1 MRVKQEVKKMDEFIS
16 GISKMLLI
24 SAIGIF
30 AAIEV
35 LSHILRMLL
44 L

>member
-1 MRVKQEVKKMDEFIS
+1 MEEFFN
-16 GISKMLLI
+16 GISKMILFFGVGL
-24 SAIGIF
+24 F
-30 AAIEV
+30 VAIEV

>member
-1 MRVKQEVKKMDEFIS
+1 MEEFFN
-16 GISKMLLI
+16 GISKLILI
-24 SAIGIF
+24 SAIGFF
-30 AAIEV
+30 AAVEV

>member
-1 MRVKQEVKKMDEFIS
+1 MEEFFN
-16 GISKMLLI
+16 GISKMVLI
-24 SAIGIF
+24 SLIGFF
-30 AAIEV
+30 AAVEV